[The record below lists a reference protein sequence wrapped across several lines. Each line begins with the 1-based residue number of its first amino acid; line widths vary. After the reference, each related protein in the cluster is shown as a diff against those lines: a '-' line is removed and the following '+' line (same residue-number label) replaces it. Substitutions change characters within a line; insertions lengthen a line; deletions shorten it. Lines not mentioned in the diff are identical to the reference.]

1 MIILIGNNC
10 QQIQCMNGGICYDNS
25 SDANSAYCL
34 CKNGYTGKFCE
45 NGW

>member
-10 QQIQCMNGGICYDNS
+10 QQIQCINGGTCYDNS
-25 SDANSAYCL
+25 SAAAYCL